1 MGSDFTENQ
10 SDGDS
15 RKNSFLQTKF
25 NLLSLYSEENAAK
38 TKERQLNLKNFQTI
52 EPKKLQTPLKISIDD
67 DPDWDP
73 FQYEEE
79 LMWNSPDPNS
89 LQQLNQYYQ
98 SYEYYKSQYPYED
111 GQFDDAKSDD
121 GYIL

>member
-1 MGSDFTENQ
+1 MGSDVTENQ

-15 RKNSFLQTKF
+15 RKISFLQTKF
-25 NLLSLYSEENAAK
+25 NLLSLYAKENAAK
-38 TKERQLNLKNFQTI
+38 TKERQLKLSNFQTI
-52 EPKKLQTPLKISIDD
+52 EPKKLQTPLKISVDD

-98 SYEYYKSQYPYED
+98 SYEYYESQYPYED
-111 GQFDDAKSDD
+111 GQFDDAKSDM
-121 GYIL
+121 

>member
-1 MGSDFTENQ
+1 MALGSDVTENQ
-10 SDGDS
+10 SDCES
-15 RKNSFLQTKF
+15 RKKSFLRTEF

-38 TKERQLNLKNFQTI
+38 TKERQLKLRIFQTI

-79 LMWNSPDPNS
+79 LMWNLPDPNS
-89 LQQLNQYYQ
+89 LQQLDQYYQ
-98 SYEYYKSQYPYED
+98 SYEYYQSQYPHQD
-111 GQFDDAKSDD
+111 GQFDDAKSDM
-121 GYIL
+121 

>member
-1 MGSDFTENQ
+1 MGSDVTENQ

-25 NLLSLYSEENAAK
+25 NLLSLYSKENAAK
-38 TKERQLNLKNFQTI
+38 IKERQLKLSNFQTI

-79 LMWNSPDPNS
+79 LMWNLPDPNS

-98 SYEYYKSQYPYED
+98 SYEYYESQYPYED
-111 GQFDDAKSDD
+111 GQFDDAKSDM
-121 GYIL
+121 